1 MIYLDQPWNALWFLP
16 LFLFWLQYGKSRSAY
31 FLLATFVLVV
41 LVMVKPVWVTV
52 SKSPLLVVILDRSL
66 SVKADQLESSKR
78 SIRKILTMAPSDKIS
93 VVTFGKNVA
102 IEKWFDEEFD
112 GEFYLKYIDPE
123 SSALNDA
130 ILIGCSLIPHDKA
143 GKILLITDGEYRGV
157 NPLIAAAEAQRRNLK
172 IDIMRL
178 NIDLDEDVGVKDI
191 QLPVRVATHEVFQLS
206 VELFTTKEIE
216 VNYELTR
223 LGLVIAQGKTVVPVN
238 GKTLTFIDSVNQ
250 PGSHL
255 YEFSIKSDSDLV
267 TQNNKA
273 NGILQVDG
281 IEKIIVFNTTGVK
294 DNFCRALEGAGK
306 EVHVFSPNKI
316 NFDIGFLEPY
326 QLIVL
331 ENVPADQFIEAELK
345 SIQIS
350 VEFYGKSLL
359 MTGGRASFGIG
370 GYLNSVLEPLLP
382 VDMIPKNEKR
392 QLQIGICLMLDRSG
406 SMAVAVGM
414 NKTKMDLANMGSEA
428 TLRLMSERDEISV
441 IAVDTSPHVVIPM
454 SRVGDNMETFT
465 KKILSIESM
474 GGGIYT
480 YTAIKAG
487 VKEIQKS
494 TAGTRHMIV
503 FADAADAE
511 EAGDS
516 IKVCQELFQSG
527 ITVSVVAL
535 GQESDVD
542 ADFLK
547 EVARAGQ
554 GRIFFTEEAESLPR
568 LFTQDV
574 IQVKRNSFEEKTT
587 NLLPSSGLTELGHF
601 PYPELPLVGG
611 MNLNYIKPDAQILYI
626 SDNEFNTP
634 GIASWRAGAGKV
646 MAISFEV
653 DGKFTGNFSSW
664 QKYDPFFAGL
674 ARWLIPR
681 EKNSQAVLRAE
692 RKGHQVVLQM
702 LTDPDESIQDDIKVE
717 VFSGKNFADHRSVPI
732 RLIEPG
738 VYQGQY
744 NLEDS
749 TPHFHMS
756 RHKKEIVKGNAVT
769 LPYSPEYDQSVNAIT
784 RNIILD
790 RIMEQTKGKK
800 HLLLTDEI
808 FDSAIPVTQKIDLLL
823 PLLFFCVLCLMLDI
837 LQKRIEFKMP
847 NLFKKKAAEIKPA
860 KDKEIVEPAG
870 QETKEAEPQDAFSLA
885 KKRSKHN

>member
-16 LFLFWLQYGKSRSAY
+16 LLLFWWQYGRSRSAY
-31 FLLATFVLVV
+31 FLLAAFILVV
-41 LVMVKPVWVTV
+41 VATMKPVWVTV
-52 SKSPLLVVILDRSL
+52 SKSPMLVIVLDRSL
-66 SVKADQLESSKR
+66 SIKADQLEYSKR
-78 SIRKILTMAPSDKIS
+78 SIRKILTMAPSEKIS
-93 VVTFGKNVA
+93 IVTFGKNVA

-112 GEFYLKYIDPE
+112 GELYLKYIDPE
-123 SSALNDA
+123 SSSLNDA

-143 GKILLITDGEYRGV
+143 GKILLISDGEYRGV
-157 NPLIAAAEAQRRNLK
+157 NPLIAATEAQRRNIK

-178 NIDLDEDVGVKDI
+178 NIDLDEDVGVKEI
-191 QLPVRVATHEVFQLS
+191 NLPVRVATHEVFQLS

-216 VNYELTR
+216 VTYELTR
-223 LGLVIAQGKTVVPVN
+223 LGAIIAKGKSIVPIN

-255 YEFSIKSDSDLV
+255 YEFIIKSDSDLV
-267 TQNNKA
+267 VQNNKA

-281 IEKIIVFNTTGVK
+281 IEKIIVFNTTGTK
-294 DNFCRALEGAGK
+294 DNFCRSLEGAGK

-331 ENVPADQFIEAELK
+331 ENVPADQFVELELK
-345 SIQIS
+345 SIQVS

-359 MTGGRASFGIG
+359 MTGGRASFGMG

-382 VDMIPKNEKR
+382 VDMVPKNEKR
-392 QLQIGICLMLDRSG
+392 QIQLGICLMLDRSG
-406 SMAVAVGM
+406 SMAAGVGL

-428 TLRLMSERDEISV
+428 TLRLLSPRDEISV
-441 IAVDTSPHVVIPM
+441 IAIDSAPHIVIPM
-454 SRVGDNMETFT
+454 SKIEDNVDSFS
-465 KKILSIESM
+465 KKILSIEST
-474 GGGIYT
+474 GGGIFT

-487 VKEIQKS
+487 IQEIQKS
-494 TAGTRHMIV
+494 TSGTRHMIL

-516 IKVCQELFQSG
+516 VKVCQELFNSG
-527 ITVSVVAL
+527 VTVSVVAL

-547 EVARAGQ
+547 DVARAGQ
-554 GRIFFTEEAESLPR
+554 GRIFFTEDAESLPR

-574 IQVKRNSFEEKTT
+574 VQVKRNSFDENNTT
-587 NLLPSSGLTELGHF
+587 LLPSSGLTELGHF
-601 PYPELPLVGG
+601 PYPELPTVGG
-611 MNLNYIKPDAQILYI
+611 INLNYIKPDAQILYI
-626 SDNEFNTP
+626 CNNEFNSP

-653 DGKFTGNFSSW
+653 DGKFTGNFSQW
-664 QKYDPFFAGL
+664 QKYDQFFAGL
-674 ARWLIPR
+674 GRWLIPR

-692 RKGHQVVLQM
+692 RKGHQVVLQL
-702 LTDPDESIQDDIKVE
+702 LTDPEDAIQEDIKVE
-717 VFSGKNFADHRSVPI
+717 VFSGKNLGDHRSVPI
-732 RLIEPG
+732 RLIEQG

-744 NLEDS
+744 DLADS
-749 TPHFHMS
+749 TPHFHMC
-756 RHKKEIVKGNAVT
+756 RHKKEVVKGNAVT
-769 LPYSPEYDQSVNAIT
+769 LPYSPEYDQSVNAVT

-790 RIMEQTKGKK
+790 RILTQTKGKK
-800 HLLLTDEI
+800 HLLPTDEI
-808 FDSAIPVTQKIDLLL
+808 FESAIPVTQKVDILL
-823 PLLFFCVLCLMLDI
+823 PLLFLCVLCLMLDI
-837 LQKRIEFKMP
+837 LQKRIEFKLP
-847 NLFKKKAAEIKPA
+847 DLFKKKRPA
-860 KDKEIVEPAG
+860 VKNE
-870 QETKEAEPQDAFSLA
+870 QETPTKITEEAKEPESQDAFWLA